1 MTILHNPSDV
11 EMISCYFYDIYW
23 LGYGPF
29 VTVCDVLVTESIGD
43 EIFVLWYWRQKL
55 NQCCSSVNWNYKKK
69 VK

>member
-29 VTVCDVLVTESIGD
+29 VTVCDVVVTESVGD
-43 EIFVLWYWRQKL
+43 EILYHGTGGR
-55 NQCCSSVNWNYKKK
+55 N
-69 VK
+69 